1 MTKPAP
7 SLGNYVY
14 QQLLQQICVDNLYA
28 IGAKLPPEERLAKE
42 FGVSRPVVR
51 IALAQLRTEGI
62 IQSRQGSGS
71 YVIRTSQGAVKIDQ
85 VDNWSDINQFYEYRA
100 HLESEIARLAAERA
114 TAEDRERIQK
124 AYYHVVD
131 DYYKNTTGE
140 ASKEEESDMD
150 RDCAFHL
157 AIAAAAHNH
166 FYYESLER
174 LLSEMKQ
181 SMFLITKIFEAH
193 KKRHVEILTEEHGWV
208 LNAILSDNA
217 TQASAA
223 MLLHIQ
229 NARDS
234 IMPNKQAAQVQGL
247 TERTSVLA

>member
-140 ASKEEESDMD
+140 ASQGRGK
-150 RDCAFHL
+150 R
-157 AIAAAAHNH
+157 
-166 FYYESLER
+166 YGPR
-174 LLSEMKQ
+174 LRVSSSNRRGCSQ
-181 SMFLITKIFEAH
+181 SFL
-193 KKRHVEILTEEHGWV
+193 L
-208 LNAILSDNA
+208 
-217 TQASAA
+217 
-223 MLLHIQ
+223 
-229 NARDS
+229 
-234 IMPNKQAAQVQGL
+234 
-247 TERTSVLA
+247 

>member
-85 VDNWSDINQFYEYRA
+85 VDNWSDINQFYGYRA

-124 AYYHVVD
+124 AYYHVVED
-131 DYYKNTTGE
+131 RKSTRLNSSH
-140 ASKEEESDMD
+140 ANESRMP
-150 RDCAFHL
+150 
-157 AIAAAAHNH
+157 
-166 FYYESLER
+166 S
-174 LLSEMKQ
+174 
-181 SMFLITKIFEAH
+181 
-193 KKRHVEILTEEHGWV
+193 
-208 LNAILSDNA
+208 
-217 TQASAA
+217 SA
-223 MLLHIQ
+223 
-229 NARDS
+229 
-234 IMPNKQAAQVQGL
+234 
-247 TERTSVLA
+247 

>member
-100 HLESEIARLAAERA
+100 HLARSQDSRLNARQRKTASGSRKPITTWWTTTIRTPPVRPPRKRKAIWTA
-114 TAEDRERIQK
+114 TARFI
-124 AYYHVVD
+124 
-131 DYYKNTTGE
+131 
-140 ASKEEESDMD
+140 
-150 RDCAFHL
+150 
-157 AIAAAAHNH
+157 
-166 FYYESLER
+166 
-174 LLSEMKQ
+174 
-181 SMFLITKIFEAH
+181 
-193 KKRHVEILTEEHGWV
+193 
-208 LNAILSDNA
+208 
-217 TQASAA
+217 
-223 MLLHIQ
+223 
-229 NARDS
+229 
-234 IMPNKQAAQVQGL
+234 
-247 TERTSVLA
+247 

>member
-100 HLESEIARLAAERA
+100 HLESETASGSRKPITTWWTTTIRTPPVRPPRKRKAIWTA
-114 TAEDRERIQK
+114 TARFI
-124 AYYHVVD
+124 
-131 DYYKNTTGE
+131 
-140 ASKEEESDMD
+140 
-150 RDCAFHL
+150 
-157 AIAAAAHNH
+157 
-166 FYYESLER
+166 
-174 LLSEMKQ
+174 
-181 SMFLITKIFEAH
+181 
-193 KKRHVEILTEEHGWV
+193 
-208 LNAILSDNA
+208 
-217 TQASAA
+217 
-223 MLLHIQ
+223 
-229 NARDS
+229 
-234 IMPNKQAAQVQGL
+234 
-247 TERTSVLA
+247 